1 MDRQM
6 SVVRQDDEML
16 TFVNELESKVLVLI
30 EEHKK
35 LNRRVKVLELA
46 AKKHG
51 VDVNSQE
58 PDKDVCIIV

>member
-1 MDRQM
+1 MARQM

-16 TFVNELESKVLVLI
+16 SFVNELESKVLILL

-35 LNRRVKVLELA
+35 LNRRVKVLEIA
-46 AKKHG
+46 AKNHG

>member
-1 MDRQM
+1 M

-16 TFVNELESKVLVLI
+16 SFVNELESKVLILL

-35 LNRRVKVLELA
+35 LNRRVKVLEIA
-46 AKKHG
+46 AKNHG